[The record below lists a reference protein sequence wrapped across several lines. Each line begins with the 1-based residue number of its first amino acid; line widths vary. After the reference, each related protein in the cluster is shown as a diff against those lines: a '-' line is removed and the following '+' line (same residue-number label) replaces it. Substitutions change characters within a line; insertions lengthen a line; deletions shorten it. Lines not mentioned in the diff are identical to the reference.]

1 MDDGGLDAEGEG
13 DGEPDDDGDGE
24 GAGEDDAVDVGVADG
39 DGDEVIDADGAGVVS
54 ARATE
59 DPGPRTM
66 ARRTA
71 PATDDLITQVPRGCA
86 RRDAERSVARVTGE
100 RGLSLQQ

>member
-13 DGEPDDDGDGE
+13 DGES
-24 GAGEDDAVDVGVADG
+24 AGEDDAVDEGVADG
-39 DGDEVIDADGAGVVS
+39 DGGAVIDADGAGVVS
-54 ARATE
+54 ARATV

-71 PATDDLITQVPRGCA
+71 PATEDLITQVPRGCA